1 MVQNFPSGGGYSG
14 AVSPQSAADQTFS
27 IFADTVALTRKFH
40 RQIMEQIPDAN
51 YLKDGL
57 LEDLI
62 AGGGLLGVASDTVNV
77 FHAEQDSVVAN
88 VNVTTVTPGTGADI
102 NQAVLTIT
110 PDTLSNGAITKYFN
124 YATIGQIFS
133 TNDPGVQSV
142 VTAVSLPS
150 TGSPAVH
157 TITVKVKTGLTIA
170 NYISGGDILR
180 PLGNVVGPNQD
191 FGTGSMR
198 GWSRYGVEFQTMET
212 VAGPLP
218 TNAYNQTFE
227 FTLANGQ
234 NIIAPR
240 VLLDAYVQDDLKK
253 MAQVLTG
260 TGESLFDSAGNAAQ
274 TTMGIFKTIQT
285 FGLTADY
292 APGALQWNDFITI
305 NDQLRNRGAG
315 TDRDLWMGAKV
326 FDTIQNNFS
335 SKFAYGIRYFQQA
348 DEKARLGVGFA
359 EFASS
364 EATYTMK
371 KINELNHPRIFSTS
385 GASTS
390 QLQNNYYANC
400 FMVVPNTKVKVQSGL
415 TSRTQS
421 VEAPMF
427 RVLQLEAPVT
437 VGGPKVMKRVYNQAG
452 AELSKENYQVT
463 MRQDFA
469 VQVMLAFKCFFGG
482 TTSVG

>member
-1 MVQNFPSGGGYSG
+1 MVQNFPGAGQFTG
-14 AVSPQSAADQTFS
+14 AVSPGSNAADQTFS

-62 AGGGLLGVASDTVNV
+62 AGGGLLGVASDTINV
-77 FHAEQDSVVAN
+77 YHAEQDSVVSN
-88 VNVTTVTPGTGADI
+88 ITVETVTPGSPTNTA
-102 NQAVLTIT
+102 
-110 PDTLSNGAITKYFN
+110 TLDVTATSVSNGAETKYFN
-124 YATIGQIFS
+124 YATVGQIFS
-133 TNDPGVQSV
+133 TNDPGVQVV
-142 VTAVSLPS
+142 VTAVSFP
-150 TGSPAVH
+150 TGSGNNH
-157 TITVKVKTGLTIA
+157 TITVAAKTGVVLS

-180 PLGNVVGPNQD
+180 PLGNVVGANSD

-198 GWSRYGVEFQTMET
+198 GWSRFGVEFQTMET

-260 TGESLFDSAGNAAQ
+260 TGEVLDGKQ

-335 SKFAYGIRYFQQA
+335 SKFAYGIRYFQNA

-371 KINELNHPRIFSTS
+371 KLNELNHPRIFSTS

-415 TSRTQS
+415 QSRTQS

-452 AELSKENYQVT
+452 AELSKENYKVT

-482 TTSVG
+482 TTAI

>member
-1 MVQNFPSGGGYSG
+1 MVQNFPGAGQFSG
-14 AVSPQSAADQTFS
+14 AVSPGSNAADQTFS

-62 AGGGLLGVASDTVNV
+62 AGGGLLGVASDTINV
-77 FHAEQDSVVAN
+77 YHAEQDSVVAN
-88 VNVTTVTPGTGADI
+88 VTVTNVAAGSGATI
-102 NQAVLTIT
+102 NQATLTIT
-110 PDTLSNGAITKYFN
+110 PTTLSDGTTTKYFN
-124 YATIGQIFS
+124 YATVGQIFS
-133 TNDPGVQSV
+133 TNDPGVQAV
-142 VTAVSLPS
+142 VVSTS
-150 TGSPAVH
+150 ISPDASSH
-157 TITVKVKTGLTIA
+157 TIVVQVKSGLTIA
-170 NYISGGDILR
+170 NYISAGDILR
-180 PLGNVVGPNQD
+180 PLGNVVGPNAD

-198 GWSRYGVEFQTMET
+198 GWSRFGVEFQTMET

-260 TGESLFDSAGNAAQ
+260 TGEVLNGQQ

-292 APGALQWNDFITI
+292 APGALQWNDFITL

-335 SKFAYGIRYFQQA
+335 SKFAYGIRYFQNA

-371 KINELNHPRIFSTS
+371 KLNELNHPRIFSTS

-415 TSRTQS
+415 SSRTQS

-452 AELSKENYQVT
+452 AELSKENYKVT

-482 TTSVG
+482 TTSIS

>member
-1 MVQNFPSGGGYSG
+1 MSRV
-14 AVSPQSAADQTFS
+14 
-27 IFADTVALTRKFH
+27 
-40 RQIMEQIPDAN
+40 PDAN

-62 AGGGLLGVASDTVNV
+62 AGGGLLGVASDTINV

-88 VNVTTVTPGTGADI
+88 VTVQTVTPTSGGSNTGT
-102 NQAVLTIT
+102 LTIT
-110 PDTLSNGAITKYFN
+110 TTTIGGKYFN
-124 YATIGQIFS
+124 YATVGQIFS
-133 TNDPGVQSV
+133 TDDPGVQMV
-142 VTAVSLPS
+142 VTAVSGGTNTMSSATTPHIIS
-150 TGSPAVH
+150 VA
-157 TITVKVKTGLTIA
+157 LT
-170 NYISGGDILR
+170 SGKALATYVSAGDVLR
-180 PLGNVVGPNQD
+180 PLGSVRDANSL

-198 GWSRYGVEFQTMET
+198 GWSRFGVEFQTMET

-234 NIIAPR
+234 SIIAPR

-253 MAQVLTG
+253 MASVLTG
-260 TGESLFDSAGNAAQ
+260 TGEALVDADGNSMN

-315 TDRDLWMGAKV
+315 TKRDLWLGAKV

-335 SKFAYGIRYFQQA
+335 TKFAYGIRYFQQA
-348 DEKARLGVGFA
+348 DESARLGVGFA

-371 KINELNHPRIFSTS
+371 KLNELNHPKIFNPNTGGTS
-385 GASTS
+385 
-390 QLQNNYYANC
+390 LQNNYYANC
-400 FMVVPNTKVKVQSGL
+400 FMVVPDTKVKVQSGL
-415 TSRTQS
+415 SSRTQS

-427 RVLQLEAPVT
+427 RILQLEAPVT

-452 AELSKENYQVT
+452 AELGKENYKVT

-469 VQVMLAFKCFFGG
+469 VQVMLAYKCFFGG
-482 TTSVG
+482 TVAIG

>member
-1 MVQNFPSGGGYSG
+1 MVQNFPSGGGFSG
-14 AVSPQSAADQTFS
+14 AGSPQTAADQTFS
-27 IFADTVALTRKFH
+27 IFADTVSLTRKFH

-77 FHAEQDSVVAN
+77 YHAEQDSVVAN
-88 VNVTTVTPGTGADI
+88 ISVVSRSITDNVGTLTVTATS
-102 NQAVLTIT
+102 
-110 PDTLSNGAITKYFN
+110 LSDGSTTKYFN
-124 YATIGQIFS
+124 YAVVGQIFS
-133 TNDPGVQSV
+133 TNDPGVQVV

-150 TGSPAVH
+150 NSATH
-157 TITVKVKTGLTIA
+157 TITVKAKTGIALT
-170 NYISGGDILR
+170 NYISDGDILR
-180 PLGNVVGPNQD
+180 PLGSVVGANQT

-198 GWSRYGVEFQTMET
+198 GWSRFGVEFQTMET

-260 TGESLFDSAGNAAQ
+260 TGESLFASDGTTAAQ

-482 TTSVG
+482 TTSIG

>member
-1 MVQNFPSGGGYSG
+1 MNQQFNGNG
-14 AVSPQSAADQTFS
+14 AISPQTAGEQTYS

-40 RQIMEQIPDAN
+40 REIMSRVPDAN

-77 FHAEQDSVVAN
+77 YHAEQDSVVAN
-88 VNVTTVTPGTGADI
+88 VSVQTVTPSAPGSNTGT
-102 NQAVLTIT
+102 LTIVPT
-110 PDTLSNGAITKYFN
+110 TIGAKYFN
-124 YATIGQIFS
+124 YVTIGQIFS
-133 TNDPGVQSV
+133 TNDPGVQMV
-142 VTAVSLPS
+142 VTALAGGTNDMSSGTTP
-150 TGSPAVH
+150 H
-157 TITVKVKTGLTIA
+157 IITVQLATGKALATYVSA
-170 NYISGGDILR
+170 SDVLR
-180 PLGNVVGPNQD
+180 PLGSVRDANSD

-234 NIIAPR
+234 SIIAPR

-253 MAQVLTG
+253 MASVLTG
-260 TGESLFDSAGNAAQ
+260 TGEVLTDASGNNMQ
-274 TTMGIFKTIQT
+274 TTMGVFKTIQS

-315 TDRDLWMGAKV
+315 TKRDLWMGAKV

-335 SKFAYGIRYFQQA
+335 AKFAYGIRYFQTA
-348 DEKARLGVGFA
+348 DESARLGVGFA

-371 KINELNHPRIFSTS
+371 KLNELNHPKIFNPNTGGTS
-385 GASTS
+385 
-390 QLQNNYYANC
+390 LQNNYYANC
-400 FMVVPNTKVKVQSGL
+400 FMVVPDTKVKVQSGL

-427 RVLQLEAPVT
+427 RILQLEAPVT

-452 AELSKENYQVT
+452 AELGRENYKVT

-482 TTSVG
+482 TTAIS

>member
-1 MVQNFPSGGGYSG
+1 MNQEFYGNG
-14 AVSPQSAADQTFS
+14 AISPQTAGEQTFS

-40 RQIMEQIPDAN
+40 REIMSRVPDAN

-62 AGGGLLGVASDTVNV
+62 AGGGLLGVASDTINV

-88 VNVTTVTPGTGADI
+88 VTVQTVTPTSGGSNTGT
-102 NQAVLTIT
+102 LTIT
-110 PDTLSNGAITKYFN
+110 TTTIGGKYFN
-124 YATIGQIFS
+124 YATVGQIFS
-133 TNDPGVQSV
+133 TDDPGVQMV
-142 VTAVSLPS
+142 VTAVSGGTNTMSSATTPHIIS
-150 TGSPAVH
+150 VA
-157 TITVKVKTGLTIA
+157 LT
-170 NYISGGDILR
+170 SGKALATYVSAGDVLR
-180 PLGNVVGPNQD
+180 PLGSVRDANSL

-198 GWSRYGVEFQTMET
+198 GWSRFGVEFQTMET

-234 NIIAPR
+234 SIIAPR

-253 MAQVLTG
+253 MASVLTG
-260 TGESLFDSAGNAAQ
+260 TGEALVDADGNSMN

-315 TDRDLWMGAKV
+315 TKRDLWLGAKV

-335 SKFAYGIRYFQQA
+335 TKFAYGIRYFQQA
-348 DEKARLGVGFA
+348 DESARLGVGFA

-371 KINELNHPRIFSTS
+371 KLNELNHPKIFNPNTGGTS
-385 GASTS
+385 
-390 QLQNNYYANC
+390 LQNNYYANC
-400 FMVVPNTKVKVQSGL
+400 FMVVPDTKVKVQSGL
-415 TSRTQS
+415 SSRTQS

-427 RVLQLEAPVT
+427 RILQLEAPVT

-452 AELSKENYQVT
+452 AELGKENYKVT

-469 VQVMLAFKCFFGG
+469 VQVMLAYKCFFGG
-482 TTSVG
+482 TVAIG

>member
-1 MVQNFPSGGGYSG
+1 MTY
-14 AVSPQSAADQTFS
+14 S

-40 RQIMEQIPDAN
+40 REIMSRVPDAN

-88 VNVTTVTPGTGADI
+88 VIVDTVTPSAPGSNTGT
-102 NQAVLTIT
+102 LTIT
-110 PDTLSNGAITKYFN
+110 PSTIEGKYFN
-124 YATIGQIFS
+124 YATVGQIFS
-133 TNDPGVQSV
+133 TNNPGVQMV
-142 VTAVSLPS
+142 VTAVEGGTNNMESDTTPHIISVSLEVGKALADYVS
-150 TGSPAVH
+150 ADDV
-157 TITVKVKTGLTIA
+157 
-170 NYISGGDILR
+170 LR
-180 PLGNVVGPNQD
+180 PLGSVRDANSS
-191 FGTGSMR
+191 FATGSMR

-234 NIIAPR
+234 SIIAPR

-253 MAQVLTG
+253 MAAVLTG
-260 TGESLFDSAGNAAQ
+260 TGEVLVDEGGKEMQ

-315 TDRDLWMGAKV
+315 TKRDLWLGAKV

-335 SKFAYGIRYFQQA
+335 AKFAYGIRYFQQA
-348 DEKARLGVGFA
+348 DESARLGVGFA

-371 KINELNHPRIFSTS
+371 KLNELNHPKIFNPNTGGTS
-385 GASTS
+385 
-390 QLQNNYYANC
+390 LQNNYYANC
-400 FMVVPNTKVKVQSGL
+400 FAIVPDTKVKVQSGL

-427 RVLQLEAPVT
+427 RILQLEAPVT

-452 AELSKENYQVT
+452 AELGKENYKVT

-482 TTSVG
+482 TTSIG

>member
-1 MVQNFPSGGGYSG
+1 MNQEFNGNG
-14 AVSPQSAADQTFS
+14 AISPQSAGEQTFS

-40 RQIMEQIPDAN
+40 REIMSRVPDAN

-62 AGGGLLGVASDTVNV
+62 AGGGLLGVASDTINV
-77 FHAEQDSVVAN
+77 YHAEQDSVVAN
-88 VNVTTVTPGTGADI
+88 VTVKTVTPGSPTNIG
-102 NQAVLTIT
+102 
-110 PDTLSNGAITKYFN
+110 TLIIEPTSIGSPAKYFN
-124 YATIGQIFS
+124 YATVGQIFS
-133 TNDPGVQSV
+133 TNDPGVQMV
-142 VTAVSLPS
+142 VTAVTLPS
-150 TGSPAVH
+150 DTGASTHIISVAL
-157 TITVKVKTGLTIA
+157 TTGKALSTYVTA
-170 NYISGGDILR
+170 GDVLR
-180 PLGNVVGPNQD
+180 PLGSVRDANSD

-198 GWSRYGVEFQTMET
+198 GWSRFGVEFQTMET

-234 NIIAPR
+234 SIIAPR

-253 MAQVLTG
+253 MASVLTG
-260 TGESLFDSAGNAAQ
+260 TGETLVDAQGNSMN

-315 TDRDLWMGAKV
+315 TKRDLWLGAKV

-335 SKFAYGIRYFQQA
+335 TKFAYGIRYFQQA
-348 DEKARLGVGFA
+348 DESARLGVGFA

-371 KINELNHPRIFSTS
+371 KLNELNHPKIFNPNNGGSS
-385 GASTS
+385 
-390 QLQNNYYANC
+390 LQNNYYANC
-400 FMVVPNTKVKVQSGL
+400 FMVVPDTKVKVQSGL
-415 TSRTQS
+415 SSRTQS

-427 RVLQLEAPVT
+427 RILQLEAPVT

-452 AELSKENYQVT
+452 AELGKENYKVT

-469 VQVMLAFKCFFGG
+469 VQVMLAYKCFFGG
-482 TTSVG
+482 TVAIG

>member
-1 MVQNFPSGGGYSG
+1 MNQQFNGNG
-14 AVSPQSAADQTFS
+14 AISPQTAADMTYS

-40 RQIMEQIPDAN
+40 REIMSRVPDAN

-62 AGGGLLGVASDTVNV
+62 AGGGLLGVASDTINV
-77 FHAEQDSVVAN
+77 FHAEQDSVVS
-88 VNVTTVTPGTGADI
+88 NVTVQTVTPGSPSNTGT
-102 NQAVLTIT
+102 LTIT
-110 PDTLSNGAITKYFN
+110 PTTIGGKYFN
-124 YATIGQIFS
+124 YATVGQIFS
-133 TNDPGVQSV
+133 TNDVGVQMV
-142 VTAVSLPS
+142 VTAVEGGTNTMSSGTTPHIISVALTS
-150 TGSPAVH
+150 GKALATYVSP
-157 TITVKVKTGLTIA
+157 
-170 NYISGGDILR
+170 GDVLR
-180 PLGNVVGPNQD
+180 PLGSVRDANSN

-198 GWSRYGVEFQTMET
+198 GWSRFGVEFQTMET

-234 NIIAPR
+234 SIIAPR

-253 MAQVLTG
+253 MAAVLTG
-260 TGESLFDSAGNAAQ
+260 TGETLVDADGNSMT

-315 TDRDLWMGAKV
+315 TKRDLWLGAKV

-348 DEKARLGVGFA
+348 DESARLGVGFA

-371 KINELNHPRIFSTS
+371 KLNELNHPKIFNPNTGGTS
-385 GASTS
+385 
-390 QLQNNYYANC
+390 LQNNYYANC
-400 FMVVPNTKVKVQSGL
+400 FAIVPDTKVKVQSGL
-415 TSRTQS
+415 SSRTQS

-427 RVLQLEAPVT
+427 RILQLEAPVT

-452 AELSKENYQVT
+452 AELGKENYKVT

-482 TTSVG
+482 TTAIG

>member
-1 MVQNFPSGGGYSG
+1 MVQNFPSAGQSSG
-14 AVSPQSAADQTFS
+14 AVSPGSNAADQTFS

-62 AGGGLLGVASDTVNV
+62 AGGGLLGVASDTINV
-77 FHAEQDSVVAN
+77 YHAEQDSVVAN
-88 VNVTTVTPGTGADI
+88 VTVTTVTPGSPTNI
-102 NQAVLTIT
+102 AVLTIT
-110 PDTLSNGAITKYFN
+110 PTTLSDGTTTKYFN
-124 YATIGQIFS
+124 YATVGQIFS
-133 TNDPGVQSV
+133 TNDPGVQVV
-142 VTAVSLPS
+142 VTATSTSPGDPS
-150 TGSPAVH
+150 H
-157 TITVKVKTGLTIA
+157 TITVKAKTGIVVA
-170 NYISGGDILR
+170 NYITAGDILR
-180 PLGNVVGPNQD
+180 PLGNVVGPNQT

-198 GWSRYGVEFQTMET
+198 GWSRFGVEFQTMET

-260 TGESLFDSAGNAAQ
+260 TGETLFAEDGSAAQ

-335 SKFAYGIRYFQQA
+335 SKFAYGIRYFQNA

-400 FMVVPNTKVKVQSGL
+400 FMVVPNTKVKVQNGL
-415 TSRTQS
+415 NSRTQS

-452 AELSKENYQVT
+452 AELNKENYKVT

-482 TTSVG
+482 TTSIS

>member
-1 MVQNFPSGGGYSG
+1 MVQNFPSSGGYSG

-27 IFADTVALTRKFH
+27 IFADTVSLTRKFH

-88 VNVTTVTPGTGADI
+88 VVVTVVTPGSPTNIAT
-102 NQAVLTIT
+102 LTIT
-110 PDTLSNGAITKYFN
+110 PDTLSDGTTTKYFN
-124 YATIGQIFS
+124 YATVGQIFS
-133 TNDPGVQSV
+133 TNDPGVQAV

-157 TITVKVKTGLTIA
+157 TITVSLKTGLVAA
-170 NYISGGDILR
+170 NYISAGDILR
-180 PLGNVVGPNQD
+180 PLGNVVGPNAD

-260 TGESLFDSAGNAAQ
+260 TGEILNGEQ

-292 APGALQWNDFITI
+292 APSALQWNDFITI

-371 KINELNHPRIFSTS
+371 KLNELNHPRIFSTS
-385 GASTS
+385 GASTA

-400 FMVVPNTKVKVQSGL
+400 FMVVPNTKVKVQNGL

-452 AELSKENYQVT
+452 AELSKENYKVT

-482 TTSVG
+482 TTSIG

>member
-1 MVQNFPSGGGYSG
+1 MVQNFPGANQFSG
-14 AVSPQSAADQTFS
+14 AVSPGSNAADQTFS

-62 AGGGLLGVASDTVNV
+62 AGGGLLGVASDTINV

-88 VNVTTVTPGTGADI
+88 VVVTNVAPGTGPLI

-110 PDTLSNGAITKYFN
+110 PYQLSDGTTTKYFN

-133 TNDPGVQSV
+133 TKDPGVQAV
-142 VTAVSLPS
+142 VVSTSIGPDDP
-150 TGSPAVH
+150 TH
-157 TITVKVKTGLTIA
+157 TITVQVKSGLTIA
-170 NYISGGDILR
+170 NFISNGDILR
-180 PLGNVVGPNQD
+180 PLGNVVGANSD

-198 GWSRYGVEFQTMET
+198 GWSRFGVEFQTMET

-260 TGESLFDSAGNAAQ
+260 TGEVLNGNQ

-335 SKFAYGIRYFQQA
+335 SKFAYGIRYFQNA

-371 KINELNHPRIFSTS
+371 KLNELNHPRIFSTS

-400 FMVVPNTKVKVQSGL
+400 FMVVPNTKVKVQNGL
-415 TSRTQS
+415 SSRTQS

-452 AELSKENYQVT
+452 AELSKENYKVT

-482 TTSVG
+482 TTSI

>member
-1 MVQNFPSGGGYSG
+1 MNQEFYGNG
-14 AVSPQSAADQTFS
+14 AISPQSAGDQTFS

-40 RQIMEQIPDAN
+40 REIMSRVPDAN

-62 AGGGLLGVASDTVNV
+62 AGGGLLGVASDTINV
-77 FHAEQDSVVAN
+77 FHAEQDSVVS
-88 VNVTTVTPGTGADI
+88 NVTVETVTPGSPTNTGT
-102 NQAVLTIT
+102 LTIT
-110 PDTLSNGAITKYFN
+110 PTTIGGKFFN
-124 YATIGQIFS
+124 YATVGQIFS
-133 TNDPGVQSV
+133 TEDPGVQMV
-142 VTAVSLPS
+142 VTAVSGGGNTMASGTTPHIIS
-150 TGSPAVH
+150 VA
-157 TITVKVKTGLTIA
+157 LT
-170 NYISGGDILR
+170 SGKPLATYVSAGDVLR
-180 PLGNVVGPNQD
+180 PLGSVRDANSD

-198 GWSRYGVEFQTMET
+198 GWSRFGVEFQTMET

-234 NIIAPR
+234 SIIAPR

-253 MAQVLTG
+253 MASVLTG
-260 TGESLFDSAGNAAQ
+260 TGETLVDAQGNSMN
-274 TTMGIFKTIQT
+274 TTMGIFKTVQT

-315 TDRDLWMGAKV
+315 TKRDLWLGAKV

-348 DEKARLGVGFA
+348 DESARLGVGFA

-371 KINELNHPRIFSTS
+371 KLNELNHPKIFNPNTGGTS
-385 GASTS
+385 
-390 QLQNNYYANC
+390 LQNNYYANC
-400 FMVVPNTKVKVQSGL
+400 FMIVPDTKVKVQSGL
-415 TSRTQS
+415 SSRTQS

-427 RVLQLEAPVT
+427 RILQLEAPVT

-452 AELSKENYQVT
+452 AELGKENYKVT

-482 TTSVG
+482 TVSIG

>member
-1 MVQNFPSGGGYSG
+1 MEQQFNGGG
-14 AVSPQSAADQTFS
+14 AISPQTPADMTYS

-40 RQIMEQIPDAN
+40 REIMSRVPDAN

-62 AGGGLLGVASDTVNV
+62 AGGGLLGVASDTINV
-77 FHAEQDSVVAN
+77 FHAEQDSVVSN
-88 VNVTTVTPGTGADI
+88 ITVTTVTPSAPGSNTGT
-102 NQAVLTIT
+102 LTIT
-110 PDTLSNGAITKYFN
+110 PTLIGAKYFN
-124 YATIGQIFS
+124 YATVGQIFS
-133 TNDPGVQSV
+133 TNDVGVQMV
-142 VTAVSLPS
+142 VTAVSGGTNTMSSGTTP
-150 TGSPAVH
+150 H
-157 TITVKVKTGLTIA
+157 IITVALASGKALATYVT
-170 NYISGGDILR
+170 GGDVLR
-180 PLGNVVGPNQD
+180 PLGSVRDANSL

-198 GWSRYGVEFQTMET
+198 GWSRFGVEFQTMET

-234 NIIAPR
+234 SIIAPR

-253 MAQVLTG
+253 MAAALTG
-260 TGESLFDSAGNAAQ
+260 TGEAIVDADGNTMQ

-315 TDRDLWMGAKV
+315 TKRDLWLGAKV

-348 DEKARLGVGFA
+348 DESARLGVGFA

-371 KINELNHPRIFSTS
+371 KLNELNHPKIFNPNTGGTS
-385 GASTS
+385 
-390 QLQNNYYANC
+390 LQNNYYANC
-400 FMVVPNTKVKVQSGL
+400 FAIVPDTKVKVQSGL

-427 RVLQLEAPVT
+427 RILQLEAPVT

-452 AELSKENYQVT
+452 AELGKENYKVT

-482 TTSVG
+482 TTAIG